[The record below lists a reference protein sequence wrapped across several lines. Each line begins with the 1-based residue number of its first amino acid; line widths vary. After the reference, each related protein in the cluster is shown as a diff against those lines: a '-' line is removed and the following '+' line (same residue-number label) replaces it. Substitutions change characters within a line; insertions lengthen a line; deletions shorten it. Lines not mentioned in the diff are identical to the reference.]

1 MKYTKIIA
9 ALGLT
14 TMMSGCIVIASS
26 PSRADFHIQ
35 KELSLDASTLTAMDI
50 EAGSGSLIVKGEAG
64 LTEVKVTAD
73 IYTDKKHTDN
83 YVLSLEQSGET
94 GFLVAKNH
102 STSGFWTGSSP
113 RIDIVIHIP
122 ESLSLDIDDGSGDME
137 VSNINGKLDIK
148 DGSGNLIV
156 SNIVGNTNIQD
167 GSGSMDISK
176 VNGSLDVIDGSGEIN
191 INNVEG
197 DLSLDDGSGTIHA
210 KNINGNAKIDDG
222 SGDLT
227 VKHVTG
233 IVTVDDG
240 SGGITVD
247 DAGGLKIL
255 DSGSG
260 GLKVNNVKGDFQID
274 S

>member
-1 MKYTKIIA
+1 MKYIKIIA
-9 ALGLT
+9 ALGIT
-14 TMMSGCIVIASS
+14 TMMSGCIVIAST

-64 LTEVKVTAD
+64 LTEIKVTAD

-83 YVLSLEQSGET
+83 YVLSLEQSGGT

-102 STSGFWTGSSP
+102 SSSGFWTGSSP
-113 RIDIVIHIP
+113 RIDIVIHVP
-122 ESLSLDIDDGSGDME
+122 ESLSLDVDDGSGDIE

-148 DGSGNLIV
+148 DGSGDLIV
-156 SNIVGNTNIQD
+156 KNIGNDTHIHD
-167 GSGSMDISK
+167 GSGEMDISDI
-176 VNGSLDVIDGSGEIN
+176 NGKLNIIDGSGEIN

-197 DLSLDDGSGTIHA
+197 DLSLDDGSGTIYA
-210 KNINGNAKIDDG
+210 RNINGNAIIDDG

-227 VKHVTG
+227 VKHVSG
-233 IVTVDDG
+233 VVTVDDG
-240 SGGITVD
+240 SGGITID
-247 DAGGLKIL
+247 NAGGLKIL
-255 DSGSG
+255 ESGSG